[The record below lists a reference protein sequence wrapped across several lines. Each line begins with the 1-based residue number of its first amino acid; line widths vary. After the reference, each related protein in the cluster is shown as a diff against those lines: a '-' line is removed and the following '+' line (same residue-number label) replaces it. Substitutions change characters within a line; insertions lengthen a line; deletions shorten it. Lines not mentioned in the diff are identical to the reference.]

1 MSGSKVLVVDDE
13 PEILTIVE
21 HRLVKEGYTV
31 VTAADGEEALEVFDS
46 FNPDIV
52 ILDLMLPKLD
62 GFEVCRRL
70 RARSSVPILI
80 LSARSDEIDKVVG
93 FRMGV
98 DDYVTKP
105 FSPSELALRVGAVL
119 RRTRAAGRGEA
130 EEVVEVGGLRID
142 RRRRK
147 VTVNGESVDL
157 TVKEFDLLWF
167 LASNP
172 ELVFTREQLLSQV
185 WQSDYPEDRNNVT
198 VLVSRLREKIED
210 DPSNPR
216 YIKTVWGV
224 GYKFEA

>member
-31 VTAADGEEALEVFDS
+31 ATAADGEEALETFDS
-46 FNPDIV
+46 FKPDIV

-80 LSARSDEIDKVVG
+80 LSARNDEIDKVVG

-119 RRTRAAGRGEA
+119 RRTNRPDRNEQ

-157 TVKEFDLLWF
+157 TVKEFELLWF

-185 WQSDYPEDRNNVT
+185 WQSNYPEDRNNVT